1 MRALLVLI
9 ELVIRSGIM
18 LGKILLV
25 ALGVTVV
32 VSVLLNPSLL
42 GPVILVIS
50 AVGLA
55 WVLYDHL
62 KHKNK

>member
-1 MRALLVLI
+1 MRALLVFI

-42 GPVILVIS
+42 GLVILVI
-50 AVGLA
+50 AVIGLG

-62 KHKNK
+62 KHKKK